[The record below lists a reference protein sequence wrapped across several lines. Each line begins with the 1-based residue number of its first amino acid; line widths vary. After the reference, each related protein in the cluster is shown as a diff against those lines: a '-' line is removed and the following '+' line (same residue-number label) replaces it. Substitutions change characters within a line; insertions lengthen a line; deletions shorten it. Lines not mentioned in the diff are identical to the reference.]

1 MQIHKKEVKWKY
13 IIKDNGG
20 DIMEMNTKE
29 VLKKKILDSQEMV
42 RDYEMYSKQV
52 ENQDVAFTFKDFA
65 EECGYQAKRLQE
77 ILKEIDNK

>member
-1 MQIHKKEVKWKY
+1 
-13 IIKDNGG
+13 
-20 DIMEMNTKE
+20 
-29 VLKKKILDSQEMV
+29 MV

-52 ENQDVAFTFKDFA
+52 ENQDVALTFKDFA